1 MMRRDR
7 SNNDSSTDSA
17 RRAEEIRRRRAT
29 RGQDRASQ
37 ASHRISNPAPARP
50 VIVRG
55 RNMDSTSEGFKSAFR
70 NTPIYRQA
78 GTRPRRQ
85 FYVAV
90 DSAAGTELRLPAIP
104 LINPGWRTIS
114 AILVILAAIAAFSLL
129 NSTFFRVTIVEVEGL
144 QRLNGADLQ
153 AVLRLENLS
162 IIEIQPDQVKQT
174 LAVSFPELADIQ
186 VEVSLP
192 NAVKVTAR
200 ERQPILAWKMGD
212 NVRWIDAEGNVFPA
226 RGDAGP
232 LVTIN
237 TEDEIPLAALT
248 EDELAQVQAAATANP
263 AAASTPV
270 PGVAIVTA
278 PGLPATGG
286 IIRKADLA
294 LLNAS
299 LQLVQK
305 LPEGAEI
312 VYDDV
317 KGLGWND
324 PRDWQVFIG
333 KDLEN
338 FEEKFALYQAITDKI
353 SADGVQGVNLISVAQ
368 LNAPYYRAEHHL
380 PGE

>member
-1 MMRRDR
+1 M
-7 SNNDSSTDSA
+7 
-17 RRAEEIRRRRAT
+17 
-29 RGQDRASQ
+29 
-37 ASHRISNPAPARP
+37 
-50 VIVRG
+50 
-55 RNMDSTSEGFKSAFR
+55 
-70 NTPIYRQA
+70 
-78 GTRPRRQ
+78 
-85 FYVAV
+85 
-90 DSAAGTELRLPAIP
+90 
-104 LINPGWRTIS
+104 
-114 AILVILAAIAAFSLL
+114 
-129 NSTFFRVTIVEVEGL
+129 
-144 QRLNGADLQ
+144 
-153 AVLRLENLS
+153 
-162 IIEIQPDQVKQT
+162 
-174 LAVSFPELADIQ
+174 
-186 VEVSLP
+186 
-192 NAVKVTAR
+192 
-200 ERQPILAWKMGD
+200 
-212 NVRWIDAEGNVFPA
+212 RWIDAEGNVFPA

-248 EDELAQVQAAATANP
+248 EEELAQVQAAATANP